1 MRCAGGNRMNDI
13 PIRWSAESGAGG
25 WAADS
30 AEVSDLQL
38 AVMISLFTG
47 RQARPDDVIPD
58 GSTDA
63 RGWWGKPNIGSRL
76 WLLARAKA
84 TEATRQQARDY
95 MTEALQWLIDDGAV
109 ALFEIDTGYS
119 RSGRLDAQIIAYRQD
134 GTTHAM
140 RFEWA
145 WPK

>member
-1 MRCAGGNRMNDI
+1 
-13 PIRWSAESGAGG
+13 
-25 WAADS
+25 
-30 AEVSDLQL
+30 
-38 AVMISLFTG
+38 SLFTD

-76 WLLARAKA
+76 WLLERAKA

-109 ALFEIDTGYS
+109 ARFEIDTGYS

>member
-1 MRCAGGNRMNDI
+1 MRCGGGNPMNCI
-13 PIRWSAESGAGG
+13 LMSWSAGSGAGG
-25 WAADS
+25 MWPGS
-30 AEVSDLQL
+30 AEVSDLQI

-76 WLLARAKA
+76 WLLERAKA

-95 MTEALQWLIDDGAV
+95 MTEALQWLI
-109 ALFEIDTGYS
+109 
-119 RSGRLDAQIIAYRQD
+119 
-134 GTTHAM
+134 
-140 RFEWA
+140 
-145 WPK
+145 

>member
-13 PIRWSAESGAGG
+13 PIRWSAESGAGD
-25 WAADS
+25 WSPDS
-30 AEVSDLQL
+30 AEVSDLQI
-38 AVMISLFTG
+38 AVMISLFTD
-47 RQARPDDVIPD
+47 R
-58 GSTDA
+58 
-63 RGWWGKPNIGSRL
+63 
-76 WLLARAKA
+76 
-84 TEATRQQARDY
+84 QARDY

-109 ALFEIDTGYS
+109 ARFEIDTGYS